1 MGRARNEMSVKNKYY
16 ISKHR
21 YLELKHFCL
30 QYPEWKRALN
40 LIEKYPPSK
49 SIVQVNSDSSDGY
62 FFEKTMLQRVELERR
77 MELVEKTCLATDN
90 YLGVFIFRCVTEGVS
105 YTELHVK
112 DGMACCKD
120 MFYDRYHKFFWL
132 LDQAR

>member
-1 MGRARNEMSVKNKYY
+1 MERTRNELSAKSKYW

-30 QYPEWKRALN
+30 QYPEWKR
-40 LIEKYPPSK
+40 KYRQIDMLPPSDGF
-49 SIVQVNSDSSDGY
+49 VRVNSNQSGG
-62 FFEKTMLQRVELERR
+62 FFVEYAALRRTDILQR
-77 MELVEKTCLATDN
+77 MELVEKIANQTDD
-90 YLGVFIFRCVTEGVS
+90 YLGPFIFSAVTEGQS
-105 YTELHVK
+105 YTQLRSR
-112 DGMACCKD
+112 GMACGKD

>member
-1 MGRARNEMSVKNKYY
+1 MGRTRNEISAKNKYY

-30 QYPEWKRALN
+30 QYHEWKRELSYIEN
-40 LIEKYPPSK
+40 LPPSK
-49 SIVQVNSDSSDGY
+49 SIVEIRDNSSDGY

-77 MELVEKTCLATDN
+77 MELVERAAAATDD
-90 YLGVFIFRCVTEGVS
+90 YLAPFIFRCVTESAS